1 MVSSIV
7 NFSITNLN
15 APVALLDVIS
25 SDTVR
30 KDTAYFSYC
39 NKKTYGNLYKQKNS
53 PPSLSINTIY
63 HKVFYIEG
71 LGGPYMNYD
80 YTNPFS
86 NYNSDVI
93 YYKKGAATCG
103 TLNIPVGLQEEKLNN
118 INLEFYPNPT
128 AEFLFIKTN
137 SQLQDLFL
145 TDLMNKKIKLNYQS
159 GQNYIDLKYLAP
171 GVYYLTAVFSN
182 KIITKKIIKY

>member
-1 MVSSIV
+1 MPAI
-7 NFSITNLN
+7 
-15 APVALLDVIS
+15 IS

-71 LGGPYMNYD
+71 LGGPYKNYD
-80 YTNPFS
+80 YTNPYS

-93 YYKKGAATCG
+93 YYKKGSLTCG
-103 TLNIPVGLQEEKLNN
+103 TFIAPVGMSETKLNDHF
-118 INLEFYPNPT
+118 LEIFPNPLG
-128 AEFLFIKTN
+128 EFLYIKTN
-137 SQLQDLFL
+137 HALKNLFL
-145 TDLMNKKIKLNYQS
+145 TDLLNKKIELNYQL
-159 GQNYIDLKYLAP
+159 NENHIDLKNLAP
-171 GVYYLTAVFSN
+171 GVYFLTAVFDN
-182 KIITKKIIKY
+182 KTLFKKIVKH